1 MFIEEIHQV
10 TVGDRTE
17 KTTPGTGLSHDHKL
31 KILDLGGLFMSE
43 GDLAFTKFLEVMETV
58 LQFLGGTVACLQSF
72 TLGNKI
78 VAAVSVLNF
87 YGISQGTKIRDIFS
101 QYQPHF
107 LSSGLYLLR
116 EAGEGVS
123 YWGTYPAV

>member
-1 MFIEEIHQV
+1 MIGVAFDGAVAPV
-10 TVGDRTE
+10 TAAPEAMDNPMLQ
-17 KTTPGTGLSHDHKL
+17 K
-31 KILDLGGLFMSE
+31 
-43 GDLAFTKFLEVMETV
+43 VMETV
-58 LQFLGGTVACLQSF
+58 LQFLGGTVASLQSF

-78 VAAVSVLNF
+78 VSAVSVFNF
-87 YGISQGTKIRDIFS
+87 YAISQRTKIWDIFS

-107 LSSGLYLLR
+107 ISPGLYLLR